1 VRLYYSPGACS
12 LASHIVLEETG
23 LPFEAVRTPTAE
35 GAHRTPEYRAINPRG
50 FVPALEEDGRVLTE
64 NAAIMLYLAHRR
76 PEAGLLP
83 EEPEPLGRCLEWLSW
98 QASTAHIAF
107 AQHWRPERFADGE
120 EERRVVVAGAGPR
133 IRRVLAEI
141 ESWLAKHPYAA
152 GDVYSIADPMFLV
165 LYRWGWRVD
174 EPVGPEAFPAWT
186 AHIERVTARPA
197 VRRVLEREGIN
208 LFQS

>member
-1 VRLYYSPGACS
+1 MRLYYSPGACS

-23 LPFEAVRTPTAE
+23 LPFEAVRTPVFE
-35 GAHRTPEYRAINPRG
+35 GAHRTPEFRALNPRG

-133 IRRVLAEI
+133 MRRGFRPR
-141 ESWLAKHPYAA
+141 SSP
-152 GDVYSIADPMFLV
+152 
-165 LYRWGWRVD
+165 GWRSTLT
-174 EPVGPEAFPAWT
+174 PRATSTASPTRCSWSSTGGAGGSTSRWARRRSRPGPR
-186 AHIERVTARPA
+186 ISS
-197 VRRVLEREGIN
+197 G
-208 LFQS
+208 